1 MSEPILSQEEI
12 NALLASLA
20 EDEAEEEVSTGSG
33 HSAVSM
39 LPTGIQRYDFL
50 RPDKFSKDQLRTLQM
65 MHDSFSR
72 SLQTALAGL
81 MRLPV
86 QVEVLGVGEMMYQ
99 EFIDE
104 LSNPSVLNVVGLEPL
119 GGSLIFEIN
128 PNLAFIMLDRLLGG
142 PGLPVNKPR
151 PLTDIEQTLMQRVTD
166 RALRALEEAWRP
178 VVEIRAS
185 LQRMEMNPQFVQ
197 IVPPTDM
204 AVVISLRVRMKEDAG
219 RLNLCIPYAV
229 LEPVASKLKAQVWFA
244 SADKD
249 DGGDSS
255 SLIRQRLEG
264 MRLTLTV
271 ELGAAD
277 VTMRDLLDLQVGDV
291 IQLNTVQGAPLPIR
305 IGSRKKFLG
314 VPGRVGRRLAVQVLD
329 AIREDD

>member
-20 EDEAEEEVSTGSG
+20 EDEPEGTTGTGSG
-33 HSAVSM
+33 YMPVQA

-72 SLQTALAGL
+72 SMQTALAGL

-99 EFIDE
+99 EFLDE
-104 LSNPSVLNVVGLEPL
+104 LSNPSVLNVIGLEPL
-119 GGSLIFEIN
+119 GGSLILEIN

-142 PGLPVNKPR
+142 PGLPMTKAR

-166 RALRALEEAWRP
+166 RALAALEDAWQP
-178 VVEIRAS
+178 VLEVRAS

-204 AVVISLRVRMKEDAG
+204 AVVISLRVRMKDESG
-219 RLNLCIPYAV
+219 RMNLCIPYAV

-244 SADKD
+244 SAEKD
-249 DGGDSS
+249 TSS
-255 SLIRQRLEG
+255 DASEHIRRRLEG
-264 MRLTLTV
+264 MNLTLTV
-271 ELGAAD
+271 ELGSAD
-277 VTMRDLLDLQVGDV
+277 VTMGELLDLKVGDV
-291 IQLNTVQGAPLPIR
+291 IQTKTVQGAPLPIR
-305 IGSRKKFLG
+305 IGSKHKFLG
-314 VPGRVGRRLAVQVLD
+314 ISGRVGSRLAVQVID